1 MSFRVPTINVSV
13 VDLTVR
19 LEKEVTYADLCKV
32 IKSASENELKVG
44 YNRNKNRISWA
55 TLMNKLFLKISS
67 MMLVH
72 PFLMP
77 QRVLV

>member
-32 IKSASENELKVG
+32 IKSASENELKVANYVHIQIG
-44 YNRNKNRISWA
+44 YPGLHR
-55 TLMNKLFLKISS
+55 
-67 MMLVH
+67 
-72 PFLMP
+72 
-77 QRVLV
+77 